1 MKILLI
7 VDPQNDF
14 CEGGSLPV
22 TGATQAM
29 KNISKHIKT
38 NKYDFIAVTMDSHPK
53 NHCSFV
59 KNGGIWPEHCIV
71 DTFGW
76 EVHPELSDT
85 LNPLSGIPPIKYF
98 FKGLFYRKEAYSIFQ
113 SVDGC
118 ELLKY
123 LNLYWDFPEE
133 FVIDVCGVAGDYCVH
148 DTVEQLLTYY
158 NSKNVRLLKDCIA
171 SIDGGEKLNKLAKD
185 NNLQFI

>member
-22 TGATQAM
+22 AGATQAM

-59 KNGGIWPEHCIV
+59 ENGGIWPEHCVV

-76 EVHPELSDT
+76 
-85 LNPLSGIPPIKYF
+85 
-98 FKGLFYRKEAYSIFQ
+98 
-113 SVDGC
+113 
-118 ELLKY
+118 
-123 LNLYWDFPEE
+123 
-133 FVIDVCGVAGDYCVH
+133 
-148 DTVEQLLTYY
+148 
-158 NSKNVRLLKDCIA
+158 
-171 SIDGGEKLNKLAKD
+171 
-185 NNLQFI
+185 